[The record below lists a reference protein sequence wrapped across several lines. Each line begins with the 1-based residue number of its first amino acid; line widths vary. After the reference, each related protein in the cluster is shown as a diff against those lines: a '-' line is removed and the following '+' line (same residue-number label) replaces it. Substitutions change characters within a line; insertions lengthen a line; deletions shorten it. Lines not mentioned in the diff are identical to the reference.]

1 MAKSLNTTMTSKGQI
16 TIPREIREKLQLT
29 SGIKL
34 EFLYKDDYI
43 IMLPINKSMDRLK
56 GILPKPQKTLSLEEM
71 DEIVKNG
78 NE

>member
-1 MAKSLNTTMTSKGQI
+1 
-16 TIPREIREKLQLT
+16 
-29 SGIKL
+29 
-34 EFLYKDDYI
+34 
-43 IMLPINKSMDRLK
+43 MLPINKSMDRLK

>member
-56 GILPKPQKTLSLEEM
+56 
-71 DEIVKNG
+71 
-78 NE
+78 